1 MLNTAMTGDAIMITI
16 ERQERKLGL
25 NGLIAACGLV
35 IAISLLSSVQA
46 RAAETCLDHLIQ
58 AENQN
63 KIPRGLLV
71 AIALIESGR
80 NGVPQPHAL
89 SQGSHTTYANSSR
102 VAAKMLRDR
111 KGKLQP
117 NMYVGCMQLSLYHHG
132 KHFQPVEKIVDPA
145 ANVTYAA
152 RYLKRLRAERGG
164 WSEALVA
171 YAGATG
177 ERSHEYVCKVWRN
190 LNELDTTSARKLHSN
205 CDRSRSTQIAMRTRR
220 AVQQAQVAS
229 ANPGQFD

>member
-1 MLNTAMTGDAIMITI
+1 MNTT
-16 ERQERKLGL
+16 ERQGWKLGL
-25 NGLIAACGLV
+25 TGILAVCGLAV
-35 IAISLLSSVQA
+35 TLVAVSALPA
-46 RAAETCLDHLIQ
+46 RAGETCLDHLIQ
-58 AENQN
+58 AENQY
-63 KIPRGLLV
+63 KIPRGLMV

-89 SQGSHTTYANSSR
+89 SHGSHTTYASSTKA
-102 VAAKMLRDR
+102 AAKMLRDR
-111 KGKLQP
+111 KGRLHSD
-117 NMYVGCMQLSLYHHG
+117 MYVGCMQLSLYHHG

-145 ANVTYAA
+145 ANVMYAA
-152 RYLKRLRAERGG
+152 RYIKRLRAERGG
-164 WSEALVA
+164 WSEALIA

-190 LNELDTTSARKLHSN
+190 LNELDGISARKLRSSY
-205 CDRSRSTQIAMRTRR
+205 CDHSRSAQIALRTRR

>member
-1 MLNTAMTGDAIMITI
+1 MIMV
-16 ERQERKLGL
+16 ERQQRKCGV
-25 NGLIAACGLV
+25 NGLIVVCGLAV
-35 IAISLLSSVQA
+35 MIAFLSALPA
-46 RAAETCLDHLIQ
+46 RASETCLDHLIQ
-58 AENQN
+58 AENQY
-63 KIPRGLLV
+63 KIPRGLMV

-89 SQGSHTTYANSSR
+89 SHNGHTTYAGSSR

-111 KGKLQP
+111 KGHLHSD
-117 NMYVGCMQLSLYHHG
+117 MYVGCMQLSLYHHG

-145 ANVTYAA
+145 ANVMYAA
-152 RYLKRLRAERGG
+152 RYIKRLRAERGG

-190 LNELDTTSARKLHSN
+190 LNELDTGSARKLHSSY
-205 CDRSRSTQIAMRTRR
+205 CDRGRSAQIALRTRR

-229 ANPGQFD
+229 ANPG